1 MPHSSTKGRFL
12 EKCLNGDKV
21 RKEDAS
27 RARKGYAA
35 ENLSLV
41 RKLALQIV
49 KQHNDKRSI
58 KKRLFRAAL
67 SQDYLKEILLNAKI

>member
-1 MPHSSTKGRFL
+1 MLARGHWTIENNLHWMLDVTF
-12 EKCLNGDKV
+12 
-21 RKEDAS
+21 KEDAS
-27 RARKGYAA
+27 RARKEYAA

-41 RKLALQIV
+41 RKLAL
-49 KQHNDKRSI
+49 HNDKRRI